1 MTVRLRAVDE
11 AEQSTRV
18 EMSASTAS
26 ALRERGGNLYISTVG
41 MGMLRTSMSAPDD
54 PARFDRFSGD
64 GWSVYVDR
72 DIDPPTRWVIKWTRW
87 PRPHFTA
94 LHDPP
99 DSEWSRPSL
108 GDVVEGFLHTPWP

>member
-1 MTVRLRAVDE
+1 VSE
-11 AEQSTRV
+11 AAQSTKV
-18 EMSASTAS
+18 EMSAPTAL

-41 MGMLRTSMSAPDD
+41 MGMLRTSMNSPDD

-72 DIDPPTRWVIKWTRW
+72 DIEPPTRWVIKWTRW
-87 PRPHFTA
+87 PRPHFSA

-108 GDVVEGFLHTPWP
+108 GDVVEGFLHTPLP